1 MKDCP
6 CLGDKLI
13 HFYNDIDEWELY
25 DLKNDPDELRN
36 IYNDPAQADIVKQL
50 KAELSRLRAEYKD
63 ATGAP
68 V

>member
-1 MKDCP
+1 VKDCP

-25 DLKNDPDELRN
+25 DLKNDPDELHN
-36 IYNDPAQADIVKQL
+36 IYNDPAQADVIKQL

-63 ATGAP
+63 TTGAP
-68 V
+68 L